1 MQAMHTPRSN
11 AELTLRKQ
19 QKMHIWIDGQCLQT
33 ASNVRGIGRY
43 VSELL
48 RALHLRT
55 DVQLTVSFNANL
67 KHQAVAARTY
77 LADTLPNIRIETWY
91 GTASAGE
98 IAHGYTPQ
106 RIADDRIL
114 AAHINA
120 IAPDVALCPSSFEGF
135 EDNSSPL
142 VTLDDVECPTACIF
156 HDAIPH
162 RFPERYFHHPNIAP
176 AYYRRFYSLPKYDF
190 VLCNSDFTQDEYREL
205 FDKDNCVTIGAG
217 LPADFEDLLAA
228 DLTNVKLPKALTA
241 YILYVGGLDWR
252 KNVGMLVKAL
262 ARIPDVQSG
271 MMQFVLAGDH
281 SEPEL
286 APLRNLWAA
295 NGLPDDG
302 LVVTGWVSDAQLV
315 KLYRNAS
322 IAVQPSLMEGFGL
335 AALEAMASGC
345 PFIAARG
352 GAVGEVVARED
363 LLFDGHTPDELAKL
377 LSHILKDTSFRQD
390 AVAFG
395 KQRAKEFSWEKSA
408 EITVSALRAMLEEKL
423 VSAPSRAPAIEAR
436 PANAAPPRLIMDV
449 TSTAQSTLLSGI
461 QRVIHRLTTALVN
474 SDTPPVSETILSYA
488 DDSSGWYRMKNLSNA
503 AITRNPL
510 DGLPYAA
517 DDSYFLIDSSW
528 GYPEIQGS
536 RLLNAMAM
544 GQTVV
549 HGIHDIGPLTKP
561 GMTIESMPAVFR
573 RWFEFILGHSTGII
587 CVSRAVADEVYAL
600 LEAIE
605 LPRPMNVGYIRLGA
619 DFSAAPADPEWLDF
633 LGDRPTFMMVGTI
646 EPRKGHSIVLD
657 AFERLWSRGV
667 DVNLLLIGKP
677 GWNTRILYERI
688 KVHPEAERRLFL
700 REEVRD
706 GQLRAAYSAVNA
718 LIMASYLEGFGLP
731 VVEAGHFGCPV
742 ILSDI
747 PVFREVG
754 QGAPV
759 AQYFEM
765 GNAGALAQVVEE
777 MAGQDRL
784 AYPQDG
790 TAWPTWEGTAQE
802 VRDIILGDNW
812 YRRYRPRNLSP
823 NAVPALI
830 GNIRMRQPLDLP
842 DRKHS
847 FRYVEGPMVSDDG
860 RRLQFII
867 ALRNESSKLWSSNGL
882 PGKGMEINI
891 GSHIVAEDGA
901 MLDYEN
907 PRTPIPFVLPPGDEL
922 YLPIYVNADWLA
934 RGARYVDVEVV
945 QEAVDW
951 FGTTFRLDLTQP
963 PVSPGKDR
971 DGSVADLRPML
982 LREPF
987 SVPGQSG
994 KFLLLGLMNATHHG
1008 IDMSDHASGD
1018 VLRIA
1023 MLDDASRSIGDCKI
1037 VSSFSRLDPAGYGLL
1052 TVQCPARAFVQA
1064 DSLAILLGN
1073 QDQVEWRLK
1082 LVSGKISRISQAEPI
1097 PADQPA

>member
-1 MQAMHTPRSN
+1 
-11 AELTLRKQ
+11 
-19 QKMHIWIDGQCLQT
+19 MHIWIDGQCLQT

-48 RALHLRT
+48 RALCLRS
-55 DVQLTVSFNANL
+55 DVELTVSLNVNL

-77 LADTLPNIRIETWY
+77 LTHTLPNIRIETWY
-91 GTASAGE
+91 GTASTGE

-106 RIADDRIL
+106 RIADDHIL

-120 IAPDVALCPSSFEGF
+120 IAPDIALCPSSFEGF

-142 VTLDDVECPTACIF
+142 VYLDDVVCPTACIF

-176 AYYRRFYSLPKYDF
+176 AYYRRFYALPKYDF
-190 VLCNSDFTQDEYREL
+190 VLCNSDFTKDEYHEL

-217 LPADFEDLLAA
+217 LPADFEGLLAA
-228 DLTNVKLPKALTA
+228 DLTSVKVPKDLTA
-241 YILYVGGLDWR
+241 YVLYVGGLDWR

-262 ARIPDVQSG
+262 ARVPAIQNG
-271 MMQFVLAGDH
+271 MMKFVLAGDH

-286 APLRNLWAA
+286 APLRSLWMA

-315 KLYRNAS
+315 KLYRDAS

-363 LLFDGHTPDELAKL
+363 LLFDGQRSDELATL
-377 LSHILKDTSFRQD
+377 LSRILQDEAFRDD

-395 KQRAKEFSWEKSA
+395 KRRAKEFSWEKSA
-408 EITVSALRAMLEEKL
+408 DITLSALRGMLDDKQTL
-423 VSAPSRAPAIEAR
+423 LSPVRVVDSSPAKVGS
-436 PANAAPPRLIMDV
+436 PRLIMDV

-461 QRVIHRLTTALVN
+461 QRVIQRLTTALVS
-474 SDTPPVSETILSYA
+474 SDAPQVSETVLSYA
-488 DDSSGWYRMKNLSNA
+488 DDSSGWYRMKHLNNA

-510 DGLPYAA
+510 DGLSYSA

-528 GYPEIQGS
+528 GYPEIQGP

-587 CVSRAVADEVYAL
+587 CVSRAVADEVYGL

-605 LPRPMNVGYIRLGA
+605 LPRPMDVGYIRLGA

-667 DVNLLLIGKP
+667 NVNLLLIGKP
-677 GWNTRILYERI
+677 GWNTRILYERL

-706 GQLRAAYSAVNA
+706 GQLRAAYAHVSA

-759 AQYFEM
+759 AKYFEM
-765 GNAGALAQVVEE
+765 GNAGALAHLVEE
-777 MAGQDRL
+777 MAGQERVRHL
-784 AYPQDG
+784 QTG
-790 TAWPTWEGTAQE
+790 TNWPTWEGTAQD
-802 VRDIILGDNW
+802 VRDIIFGDNW
-812 YRRYRPRNLSP
+812 YRRYRPRNLAP

-830 GNIRMRQPLDLP
+830 GNIRMRQPLEIP

-860 RRLQFII
+860 HRLQFIV
-867 ALRNESSKLWSSNGL
+867 ALRNEGSKLWSSNGL
-882 PGKGMEINI
+882 PGKGLEVNI
-891 GSHIVAEDGA
+891 GSHIVAEDGT

-907 PRTPIPFVLPPGDEL
+907 PRTPIPFVLPPGDEI

-934 RGARYVDVEVV
+934 RGARYVDVDVV
-945 QEAVDW
+945 QEAVAW
-951 FGTTFRLDLTQP
+951 FGDTIRLDLTQP
-963 PVSPGKDR
+963 PGDPDKHRG
-971 DGSVADLRPML
+971 GSVADLRPML
-982 LREPF
+982 LREAF

-994 KFLLLGLMNATHHG
+994 KFLVLGFINATHHG
-1008 IDMSDHASGD
+1008 IDMSDYASGD
-1018 VLRIA
+1018 IFRIA
-1023 MLDDASRSIGDCKI
+1023 MLDDTSHAIGDCKI
-1037 VSSFSRLDPAGYGLL
+1037 VSGFSRLDPAGYGLI
-1052 TVQCPARAFVQA
+1052 TVQCPGRGFVQA
-1064 DSLAILLGN
+1064 ESLAILLGN
-1073 QDQVEWRLK
+1073 HHQVEWRLN
-1082 LVSGKISRISQAEPI
+1082 LVSGKVSRIA
-1097 PADQPA
+1097 